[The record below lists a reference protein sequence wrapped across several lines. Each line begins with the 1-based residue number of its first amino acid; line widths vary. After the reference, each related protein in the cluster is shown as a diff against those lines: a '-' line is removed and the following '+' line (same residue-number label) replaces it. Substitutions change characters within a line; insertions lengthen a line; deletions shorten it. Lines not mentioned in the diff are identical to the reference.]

1 MATGNEVQNNTDAP
15 DAISIRVEELEN
27 KLEDSEELVDNM
39 QAAEHNRKQAQKA
52 RLLVTKEKYQNS
64 MNVMSQTRGQIELLH
79 EQLVAQETDRRRLEG
94 IVEYLQS
101 IPD

>member
-1 MATGNEVQNNTDAP
+1 MATGNEIQNNTDAH